1 MISATEATAQ
11 VFWTAF
17 QAMPQKEREAIVER
31 FLTEK
36 NFMEDLIDVVIL
48 RQRENE
54 PSRPLE
60 QYLAGRKRKN
70 T

>member
-36 NFMEDLIDVVIL
+36 NFMEDLVDIVIL

-60 QYLAGRKRKN
+60 QYLADRKRKN

>member
-36 NFMEDLIDVVIL
+36 NFMEVLVDIVIL

-60 QYLAGRKRKN
+60 QYLADRKRKN
-70 T
+70 M